1 MHHHDVRTT
10 LTIDDDIAKLV
21 EQEVRRSGAS
31 FKSTVN
37 RLLSLGLM
45 TSREKAETKPFV
57 VTPFPLGIGNCD
69 KISELL
75 EELEGP
81 YHR

>member
-1 MHHHDVRTT
+1 VRTT
-10 LTIDDDIAKLV
+10 LTIDDDIAALV
-21 EQEVRRSGAS
+21 EQEVRKSGDS
-31 FKSTVN
+31 LKGTVN
-37 RLLSLGLM
+37 RLLREGLM
-45 TSREKAETKPFV
+45 ASREPVPTKAFV

-69 KISELL
+69 KISELI

>member
-1 MHHHDVRTT
+1 VRTT
-10 LTIDDDIAKLV
+10 LTIDDDIAVLV
-21 EQEVRRSGAS
+21 EQEQRRSGDS
-31 FKSTVN
+31 FKGTVN
-37 RLLSLGLM
+37 SLLRLGLM
-45 TSREKAETKPFV
+45 NSREKTATKPFV

>member
-1 MHHHDVRTT
+1 MRTT
-10 LTIDDDIAKLV
+10 LTIDDDIAVLI
-21 EQEVRRSGAS
+21 EQEQRRSGAS

-37 RLLSLGLM
+37 SLLRHGLGN
-45 TSREKAETKPFV
+45 TQEKAVSKPFV
-57 VTPFPLGIGNCD
+57 VTSFPLGIGNCD

-75 EELEGP
+75 EDLEGP

>member
-1 MHHHDVRTT
+1 VRTT
-10 LTIDDDIAKLV
+10 LTIDDDIARLV
-21 EQEVRRSGAS
+21 EQEQRRSGES
-31 FKSTVN
+31 FKAAVN

-45 TSREKAETKPFV
+45 NSREKAGAKPFV

>member
-1 MHHHDVRTT
+1 MRTT
-10 LTIDDDIAKLV
+10 LTIDDDLAVLI
-21 EQEVRRSGAS
+21 EQEQRRTGAS
-31 FKSTVN
+31 LKSTVN
-37 RLLSLGLM
+37 RLLNLGLM
-45 TSREKAETKPFV
+45 NAEEKTASKPFV

>member
-1 MHHHDVRTT
+1 VRTT
-10 LTIDDDIAKLV
+10 LTIDDDLAVLIAQ
-21 EQEVRRSGAS
+21 EQRRSGAS
-31 FKSTVN
+31 LKGTVN
-37 RLLSLGLM
+37 ELLRQGLM
-45 TSREKAETKPFV
+45 NTRGKAVSKPFV

>member
-1 MHHHDVRTT
+1 VRTT
-10 LTIDDDIAKLV
+10 LTIDDDIAALV
-21 EQEVRRSGAS
+21 EQEVRKSGDS
-31 FKSTVN
+31 LKGTVN
-37 RLLSLGLM
+37 RLLREGLM
-45 TSREKAETKPFV
+45 ASREPVPTKPFV

-69 KISELL
+69 KISELI

>member
-1 MHHHDVRTT
+1 V
-10 LTIDDDIAKLV
+10 LI
-21 EQEVRRSGAS
+21 EQEQRRSGAS
-31 FKSTVN
+31 FKVTVN
-37 RLLSLGLM
+37 SLLLRGLVN
-45 TSREKAETKPFV
+45 TEEKAASKPFV

-69 KISELL
+69 NISELL

>member
-1 MHHHDVRTT
+1 VRTT
-10 LTIDDDIAKLV
+10 LTIDDDIAVLI
-21 EQEVRRSGAS
+21 EQEQRRSGAS

-37 RLLSLGLM
+37 SLLRHGLGN
-45 TSREKAETKPFV
+45 TQEKAVSKPFV
-57 VTPFPLGIGNCD
+57 VTSFPLGIGNCD

-75 EELEGP
+75 EDLEGP